1 MEIINVFSHF
11 HVNINDS
18 SLYELAL
25 THPSCNSEQNTKHQD
40 YERLEFV
47 GDSVIGFVAADV
59 IFHIHSEMDQGLMSK
74 LRSYLVCSKS
84 LANYSRKLGFFEYIR
99 IGHSISRDQLYK
111 SDKILEDVFEALMGA
126 LYLDQGIEVAYR
138 VIDEILHDDIVNTG
152 IDELVDAKTRLQEEI
167 QSEYREAVKYV
178 LIGESGPAHDRTFE
192 VEVLFNG
199 LVLGKGVGK
208 SKKAAEEAAAKD
220 ALSKRSI
227 WWD

>member
-1 MEIINVFSHF
+1 MDFLEVFSAF
-11 HVNINDS
+11 DIKPVNHE
-18 SLYELAL
+18 LYLLAL
-25 THPSCNSEQNTKHQD
+25 THPSCNSENNTTHND

-47 GDSVIGFVAADV
+47 GDSVIGFISADL
-59 IFHIHSEMDQGLMSK
+59 IFKAHPEMAQGLMSK

-84 LANYSRKLGFFEYIR
+84 LAAYSRKYEFYKHIR
-99 IGHSISRDQLYK
+99 IGHSITRDQLYK
-111 SDKILEDVFEALMGA
+111 SDKILEDVFEALFGA
-126 LYLDQGIEVAYR
+126 LYLDLGMDVAYR
-138 VIDEILHDDIVNTG
+138 VIKEIMYEDIVNTG
-152 IDELVDAKTRLQEEI
+152 IDDIVDAKTRLQEEI

-199 LVLGKGVGK
+199 IILGKGKGK

-227 WWD
+227 

>member
-1 MEIINVFSHF
+1 MDYLSIFNKLGVEPHQT
-11 HVNINDS
+11 D
-18 SLYELAL
+18 LYLLAL

-47 GDSVIGFVAADV
+47 GDSVIGFVAADLIYKV
-59 IFHIHSEMDQGLMSK
+59 HSEMDQGLMSK

-84 LANYSRKLGFFEYIR
+84 LANYSRKLGIFEYIR

-111 SDKILEDVFEALMGA
+111 SDKILEDVFEALIGA

-138 VIDEILHDDIVNTG
+138 VIEEIFLEDIKNTG
-152 IDELVDAKTRLQEEI
+152 IDDIVDSKTRLQEEI

-199 LVLGKGVGK
+199 IILGRGMGK

-220 ALSKRSI
+220 ALSKRSV
-227 WWD
+227 